1 MKTNKNNIIII
12 IKEKCSKQVMKSK
25 GFEQR
30 IGIHKKLNENLIL
43 ILILILI
50 ELKKL

>member
-30 IGIHKKLNENLIL
+30 IGIHKKLNHNLLDEYKIR
-43 ILILILI
+43 
-50 ELKKL
+50 